1 MTAWVP
7 TTPDWVDYPSTTT
20 AIDAVDLDNFNA
32 GLLATNEQPVVL
44 FYNGTTYVTAAGS
57 TAAKTATGKPKVFVG
72 AVDPRTLTGGNACTV
87 VSGHDL
93 WGQP

>member
-1 MTAWVP
+1 
-7 TTPDWVDYPSTTT
+7 
-20 AIDAVDLDNFNA
+20 
-32 GLLATNEQPVVL
+32 VL
-44 FYNGTTYVTAAGS
+44 FYNGTTYVTASGS
-57 TAAKTATGKPKVFVG
+57 TAAKTATGKPKVFLG